1 MKVAAPW
8 LALALLFWLA
18 AGIQH
23 GAGTKLA
30 VVGATPDF
38 LLVVAL
44 TSSIL
49 MRPGTSAGFGFLA
62 GLLQGAMAG
71 ANLAHYVISRVIT
84 CFFIGYESKLEIGVR
99 VEFAA
104 LTVMVG
110 TVVSGVLLTILAP
123 PSEIWPFLRA
133 TIGSAIYNGVLAV
146 PTYLLV
152 RRLFKHQ
159 VNSRR

>member
-18 AGIQH
+18 AGVQH
-23 GAGTKLA
+23 GAATKLA
-30 VVGATPDF
+30 VFGATPDF

-49 MRPGTSAGFGFLA
+49 MRPGTSAGLGFLA

-71 ANLAHYVISRVIT
+71 ANLAQHVISRVLT
-84 CFFIGYESKLEIGVR
+84 CFFIGYESRLEVGVR
-99 VEFAA
+99 VEDAA
-104 LTVMVG
+104 LTVAIG
-110 TVVSGVLLTILAP
+110 TIVSGVLLTILAP
-123 PSEIWPFLRA
+123 PPEIWPFLRA
-133 TIGSAIYNGVLAV
+133 TIGTAIYNGVLAV

-159 VNSRR
+159 VKSRI